1 VLYCS
6 VSRTTFKRSF
16 TGRCQIA
23 LSFLSMINGRR
34 NETFTVLKDR
44 VEKTTVSMH
53 IHSYIIK
60 QEVDFEGFLTNLK
73 ERLES

>member
-1 VLYCS
+1 
-6 VSRTTFKRSF
+6 
-16 TGRCQIA
+16 
-23 LSFLSMINGRR
+23 MINGRR